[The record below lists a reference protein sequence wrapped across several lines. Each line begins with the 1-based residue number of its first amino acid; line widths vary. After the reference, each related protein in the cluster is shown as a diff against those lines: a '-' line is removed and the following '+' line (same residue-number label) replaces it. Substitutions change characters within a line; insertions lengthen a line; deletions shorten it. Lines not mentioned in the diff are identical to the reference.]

1 MIHDAHLAIGHGGRN
16 RMIKETQT
24 KYKNI
29 TAESIMLYLRLCVP
43 CLKKSKVPMKG
54 LVIKPMIF
62 SEMNSRAQ
70 VDLIDMQSQPDGDLK
85 WILVKENH
93 LTKFVQLRL
102 VTSKRAPEI
111 AYQLL
116 DIFSIFGAPSVLQS
130 DNGREFVNSGITEL
144 SAMWDGLKIVHG
156 KPRHSQS
163 QGSVERVN
171 RNIED
176 MLITWLQSNS
186 TTHWGD
192 GLRFIQVM
200 KNRAYHEGIKC
211 LSYKAMFGQPMKV
224 GLKTSNLSDDAID
237 DIFAEKELEKIIS
250 GQDRVEKNDPTEN
263 PTVEENGSP
272 DITDA
277 EGSVLEFQEET
288 CEENVPSTEMVTEIP
303 FSPSIC
309 AQRKNKITEKTKIVK
324 SNLQTQTF
332 KMTRLAREK
341 FQQGKVGDTVK
352 VRVAD
357 VDRGRC
363 DSRNILGVIMEV
375 DITKDLYRV
384 GTKDDILNS

>member
-29 TAESIMLYLRLCVP
+29 TAESIMLYLRLRVP
-43 CLKKSKVPMKG
+43 CLKKSKVPIKG

-70 VDLIDMQSQPDGDLK
+70 V
-85 WILVKENH
+85 V
-93 LTKFVQLRL
+93 
-102 VTSKRAPEI
+102 
-111 AYQLL
+111 
-116 DIFSIFGAPSVLQS
+116 QS
-130 DNGREFVNSGITEL
+130 DDGRKFVNSVITEL

-156 KPRHSQS
+156 KARHSQS

-176 MLITWLQSNS
+176 MLMTWLQSNS
-186 TTHWGD
+186 TTHWDD

-200 KNRAYHEGIKC
+200 KNRAYHKGIKC
-211 LSYKAMFGQPMKV
+211 LPYEAMFGQPMKV
-224 GLKTSNLSDDAID
+224 GLKTLNLPDDAID

-250 GQDRVEKNDPTEN
+250 GQDRVEKNDPTED
-263 PTVEENGSP
+263 PTVEENDLP

-288 CEENVPSTEMVTEIP
+288 CEENVPFTEMVTEIP
-303 FSPSIC
+303 CFPSVC
-309 AQRKNKITEKTKIVK
+309 AQRKNKITGKTKIVK
-324 SNLQTQTF
+324 SNLQIQAF

-341 FQQGKVGDTVK
+341 FQHGKVGDTVK
-352 VRVAD
+352 VRVPD

-363 DSRNILGVIMEV
+363 DSRNILGVIIEAG
-375 DITKDLYRV
+375 ITKDLYRV
-384 GTKDDILNS
+384 GTKDGIVNS